1 MVRVLVVEDEANI
14 REMIALNLRLTGME
28 AVEAESAEAAL
39 PLLAK
44 KPGCDAAILDVMLP
58 DEDGYQ
64 ILNKLRADPACAHL
78 PVIMVTAKTSE
89 IDVVKGLDHGADDY
103 LCKPFGIMEFISRVR
118 AVLRRAAA
126 AAPAPAAS
134 TLHFG
139 EIVLDDVART
149 VRVGG
154 TPVELTYKEYSLLH
168 LFLEHPEEVLARE
181 RIMKDVWD
189 TDDLLESRTIDM
201 HVRTLRQKLGAAGEA
216 IRTVRK
222 VGYKLSTEGS
232 DD

>member
-1 MVRVLVVEDEANI
+1 MIYIVEDDSSI
-14 REMIALNLRLTGME
+14 RELEQYALQSNGYDAR
-28 AVEAESAEAAL
+28 
-39 PLLAK
+39 
-44 KPGCDAAILDVMLP
+44 GCEDAASFWAAVRETRPELVILDVMLP

-134 TLHFG
+134 PLHFG

-154 TPVELTYKEYSLLH
+154 TPVELTFKEYALLH
-168 LFLEHPEEVLARE
+168 LFLEHPDQVLARE
-181 RIMKDVWD
+181 RIMKEVWD

-222 VGYKLSTEGS
+222 VGYKLSTEGT
-232 DD
+232 DE